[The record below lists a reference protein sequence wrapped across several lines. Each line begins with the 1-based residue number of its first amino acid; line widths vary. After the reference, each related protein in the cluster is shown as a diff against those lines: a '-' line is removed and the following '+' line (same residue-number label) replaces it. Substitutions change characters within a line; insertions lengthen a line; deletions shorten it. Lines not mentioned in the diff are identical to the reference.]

1 MTSQNTDQERA
12 EFEAWSQANDK
23 YHVSGYNPHNDL
35 WEAWQ
40 AARSAP
46 AAPEPHGWKLVPIEP
61 TEAQLWCLYG
71 RFVGQ
76 LTTEAKLYSDML
88 AAAPQP
94 QGWKLVPVNLLERI
108 QESLGSF
115 VSDQGWSQS
124 DMDTADALDGVLAR
138 DLVEDTDPD
147 DEAFDDFAEDVDES
161 ECHNCSGTGEGMYDS
176 QSCVVCLGKGFL

>member
-1 MTSQNTDQERA
+1 MTHHTDQEHA
-12 EFEAWSQANDK
+12 EFEAWSQANNK

-40 AARSAP
+40 AARSAT
-46 AAPEPHGWKLVPIEP
+46 AAPE
-61 TEAQLWCLYG
+61 
-71 RFVGQ
+71 
-76 LTTEAKLYSDML
+76 
-88 AAAPQP
+88 P

-124 DMDTADALDGVLAR
+124 DIDTADALDGLLAR
-138 DLVEDTDPD
+138 DLIEDTDLD

>member
-1 MTSQNTDQERA
+1 MTQNTDQERA
-12 EFEAWSQANDK
+12 EFEAWSQANNK
-23 YHVSGYNPHNDL
+23 FHVSGYNPHNDL

-40 AARSAP
+40 AARSAT
-46 AAPEPHGWKLVPIEP
+46 AAPE
-61 TEAQLWCLYG
+61 
-71 RFVGQ
+71 
-76 LTTEAKLYSDML
+76 
-88 AAAPQP
+88 P

-124 DMDTADALDGVLAR
+124 DIDTADALDGLLAR
-138 DLVEDTDPD
+138 DLIEDTDLD

>member
-1 MTSQNTDQERA
+1 MTHHTDQERA
-12 EFEAWSQANDK
+12 EFEAWSQANNK

-46 AAPEPHGWKLVPIEP
+46 AMPE
-61 TEAQLWCLYG
+61 
-71 RFVGQ
+71 
-76 LTTEAKLYSDML
+76 
-88 AAAPQP
+88 P

-124 DMDTADALDGVLAR
+124 DMDTADALDGLLAR
-138 DLVEDTDPD
+138 DLIEDTDPD
-147 DEAFDDFAEDVDES
+147 DEAFDDFDEDVEDN
-161 ECHNCSGTGEGMYDS
+161 ECHNCSGTGEGMYDG

>member
-1 MTSQNTDQERA
+1 MTHHTDQERA
-12 EFEAWSQANDK
+12 EFEAWSQANNK

-40 AARSAP
+40 AARSAT
-46 AAPEPHGWKLVPIEP
+46 AAPE
-61 TEAQLWCLYG
+61 
-71 RFVGQ
+71 
-76 LTTEAKLYSDML
+76 
-88 AAAPQP
+88 P

-124 DMDTADALDGVLAR
+124 DIDTADALDGLLAR
-138 DLVEDTDPD
+138 DLIEDTDLD

-176 QSCVVCLGKGFL
+176 HSCVVCLGKGFL

>member
-1 MTSQNTDQERA
+1 MTPQNIDRER
-12 EFEAWSQANDK
+12 ELFEAFASDNGKWLKDIERDARGN
-23 YHVSGYNPHNDL
+23 YLLLTTAVG
-35 WEAWQ
+35 WMWWR

-46 AAPEPHGWKLVPIEP
+46 AA
-61 TEAQLWCLYG
+61 A
-71 RFVGQ
+71 
-76 LTTEAKLYSDML
+76 
-88 AAAPQP
+88 
-94 QGWKLVPVNLLERI
+94 QGWKPVPVNLLERI

-124 DMDTADALDGVLAR
+124 DMDTADALNGLLAR

-147 DEAFDDFAEDVDES
+147 DVSFDDFAEDVEDN

>member
-1 MTSQNTDQERA
+1 MFEREMAAIFAHTD
-12 EFEAWSQANDK
+12 FEEAPK
-23 YHVSGYNPHNDL
+23 GHYENPITGTWFL
-35 WEAWQ
+35 IWQ
-40 AARSAP
+40 AARSAT
-46 AAPEPHGWKLVPIEP
+46 AAPE
-61 TEAQLWCLYG
+61 
-71 RFVGQ
+71 
-76 LTTEAKLYSDML
+76 
-88 AAAPQP
+88 P

-124 DMDTADALDGVLAR
+124 DIDTADALDGLLAG
-138 DLVEDTDPD
+138 DLIEDTDLD